1 MDQSTWTPRHVPGW
15 TLHWDFGGDIGE
27 DFCCFQFI
35 FMMRMLSISPIKV
48 QRLMISNGY

>member
-27 DFCCFQFI
+27 DFLLF
-35 FMMRMLSISPIKV
+35 SIYIYDAYAKYF
-48 QRLMISNGY
+48 SN